1 MPYGAYGYCALV
13 GVVDDGLAA
22 FQKLL
27 SSVMPSSKFDASQEN
42 HADGYIRWV
51 SLWDILDA
59 LDTLWLLRVRRCR

>member
-42 HADGYIRWV
+42 HAYGCIRWV
-51 SLWDILDA
+51 ARSWDILDT
-59 LDTLWLLRVRRCR
+59 LDAQWL